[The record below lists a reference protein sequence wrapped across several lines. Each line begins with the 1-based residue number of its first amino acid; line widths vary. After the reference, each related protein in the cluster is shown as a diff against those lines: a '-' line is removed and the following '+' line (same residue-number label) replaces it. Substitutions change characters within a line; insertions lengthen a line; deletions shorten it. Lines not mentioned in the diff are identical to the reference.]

1 MNVFDIDGGG
11 IITAAWAYVHL
22 YGFYLYC
29 TSPAEGIHGD
39 FLLSFH

>member
-1 MNVFDIDGGG
+1 MNVFDTEGEN
-11 IITAAWAYVHL
+11 ITVAWAHVRLH
-22 YGFYLYC
+22 GFYLYC